1 MMKFTGQYITLYAS
15 SNTHRRKLN
24 GFIRAIEIADTTDTR
39 KIISVVVVV
48 TVAKVNRLSILEI
61 IT

>member
-1 MMKFTGQYITLYAS
+1 MVSFVRCDGTGTCRI
-15 SNTHRRKLN
+15 
-24 GFIRAIEIADTTDTR
+24 
-39 KIISVVVVV
+39 VVVVV